1 MLRLNGESRLYLFS
15 MFNIL
20 EEKTPTW
27 NNKKT
32 IVIVNVKT
40 PEVPMI
46 LHKIAYVTNWIFIII
61 GILLLL
67 PVFSPPNGDFIQ
79 HNDIFSMYQEAFG
92 FLGVFVFV
100 LLFGLFASC
109 LAFLLQIRHLI
120 ILSLLLFFSPFLWIG
135 FMLLS

>member
-1 MLRLNGESRLYLFS
+1 MENPGYIFFS

-100 LLFGLFASC
+100 LLFGLFAS
-109 LAFLLQIRHLI
+109 
-120 ILSLLLFFSPFLWIG
+120 
-135 FMLLS
+135 